1 MGDSNI
7 NTASDAVLTEEIVD
21 DVMKDMSNEELYVM
35 FAANLLAE
43 KGYKDLNNPEGD
55 KMIAELVPRIETFVT
70 QELYFAL
77 PDKQAAEL
85 DGLMKLEVA
94 SADEVKK
101 LYADAGLDMDEIV
114 AKALNEFRD
123 MYLGLGEYSQE
134 DGE

>member
-7 NTASDAVLTEEIVD
+7 NAADDAVLKAEQQIDETI
-21 DVMKDMSNEELYVM
+21 KDMSSEELYVL
-35 FAANLLAE
+35 FAVNLLAE
-43 KGYKDLNNPEGD
+43 KGYTNLNNPDGD

-94 SADEVKK
+94 SADEVQK
-101 LYADAGLDMDEIV
+101 LYADAGIDMNEV
-114 AKALNEFRD
+114 VSKALDKFRD
-123 MYLGLGEYSQE
+123 LYLGDDKQEGE
-134 DGE
+134 D

>member
-7 NTASDAVLTEEIVD
+7 NAADDAVLKAEQQIDETI
-21 DVMKDMSNEELYVM
+21 KDMSSEELYVL
-35 FAANLLAE
+35 FAVNLLAE
-43 KGYKDLNNPEGD
+43 KGYTNLNNPDGD

-94 SADEVKK
+94 SADEVQK
-101 LYADAGLDMDEIV
+101 LYADAGIDMNEV
-114 AKALNEFRD
+114 VSKALDKFRD
-123 MYLGLGEYSQE
+123 LYLGDDKQE
-134 DGE
+134 SED

>member
-7 NTASDAVLTEEIVD
+7 NAAD
-21 DVMKDMSNEELYVM
+21 DVVLKAEQQIDETIKDMSSEELYVL
-35 FAANLLAE
+35 FAVNLLAE
-43 KGYKDLNNPEGD
+43 KGYTNLNNPDGD

-94 SADEVKK
+94 SADEVQK
-101 LYADAGLDMDEIV
+101 LYADAGIDMNEV
-114 AKALNEFRD
+114 VSKALDKFRD
-123 MYLGLGEYSQE
+123 LYLGDDKQE
-134 DGE
+134 SED

>member
-7 NTASDAVLTEEIVD
+7 NAADDAVLKAEQQIDETI
-21 DVMKDMSNEELYVM
+21 KDMSSEELYVL
-35 FAANLLAE
+35 FAVNLLAE
-43 KGYKDLNNPEGD
+43 KGYTNLNNPDGD

-94 SADEVKK
+94 SADEVQK
-101 LYADAGLDMDEIV
+101 LYADAGIDMNEV
-114 AKALNEFRD
+114 VSKALNKFRD
-123 MYLGLGEYSQE
+123 LYLGDDKQE
-134 DGE
+134 SED